1 MLILIE
7 QVKSRNM
14 VLCKGRKIMKYRIVD
29 ADNRASYSKPMRFT
43 EVKAWFDVYKYYI
56 YRKNIKRRQTFMDLI
71 DRDYLLDNIVE
82 WRAML
87 TDEKEKKLLTEVM
100 HCIKAKDTIVDMQK
114 LIDGVNSQKI
124 DLDSTE
130 SDIKAASV
138 YNSAIDDSLYEVKNA
153 VYPNYKAFFVWD
165 NAK

>member
-1 MLILIE
+1 MAVSLKTDLRFPISG
-7 QVKSRNM
+7 QW
-14 VLCKGRKIMKYRIVD
+14 GHGDRI
-29 ADNRASYSKPMRFT
+29 
-43 EVKAWFDVYKYYI
+43 I
-56 YRKNIKRRQTFMDLI
+56 Q
-71 DRDYLLDNIVE
+71 
-82 WRAML
+82 
-87 TDEKEKKLLTEVM
+87 LTEVM

>member
-1 MLILIE
+1 MISVFSYHDVSIYM
-7 QVKSRNM
+7 QVS
-14 VLCKGRKIMKYRIVD
+14 
-29 ADNRASYSKPMRFT
+29 
-43 EVKAWFDVYKYYI
+43 
-56 YRKNIKRRQTFMDLI
+56 
-71 DRDYLLDNIVE
+71 
-82 WRAML
+82 
-87 TDEKEKKLLTEVM
+87 
-100 HCIKAKDTIVDMQK
+100 KDTIVDMQK

>member
-1 MLILIE
+1 MKTSSKKWQKI
-7 QVKSRNM
+7 
-14 VLCKGRKIMKYRIVD
+14 RKIKGL
-29 ADNRASYSKPMRFT
+29 
-43 EVKAWFDVYKYYI
+43 
-56 YRKNIKRRQTFMDLI
+56 RQFVTWYP
-71 DRDYLLDNIVE
+71 RHVSENPG
-82 WRAML
+82 
-87 TDEKEKKLLTEVM
+87 
-100 HCIKAKDTIVDMQK
+100 DMQK

>member
-1 MLILIE
+1 
-7 QVKSRNM
+7 
-14 VLCKGRKIMKYRIVD
+14 
-29 ADNRASYSKPMRFT
+29 
-43 EVKAWFDVYKYYI
+43 
-56 YRKNIKRRQTFMDLI
+56 MDLI

-138 YNSAIDDSLYEVKNA
+138 YNSAIDDSLYEVVVSGFLSA
-153 VYPNYKAFFVWD
+153 SSVLYDTQSFFLSVLSD
-165 NAK
+165 VF

>member
-1 MLILIE
+1 
-7 QVKSRNM
+7 
-14 VLCKGRKIMKYRIVD
+14 
-29 ADNRASYSKPMRFT
+29 
-43 EVKAWFDVYKYYI
+43 
-56 YRKNIKRRQTFMDLI
+56 
-71 DRDYLLDNIVE
+71 
-82 WRAML
+82 
-87 TDEKEKKLLTEVM
+87 
-100 HCIKAKDTIVDMQK
+100 MQK

>member
-1 MLILIE
+1 
-7 QVKSRNM
+7 
-14 VLCKGRKIMKYRIVD
+14 
-29 ADNRASYSKPMRFT
+29 
-43 EVKAWFDVYKYYI
+43 
-56 YRKNIKRRQTFMDLI
+56 MDLI
-71 DRDYLLDNIVE
+71 DREYLLDNIVE

-87 TDEKEKKLLTEVM
+87 TDENEKKLLTEVM

-130 SDIKAASV
+130 SNIKAASV
-138 YNSAIDDSLYEVKNA
+138 YNTAIDDSLYEIKNA

-165 NAK
+165 KTCEKMHKERYKDYMEYKKSGA

>member
-1 MLILIE
+1 
-7 QVKSRNM
+7 
-14 VLCKGRKIMKYRIVD
+14 
-29 ADNRASYSKPMRFT
+29 
-43 EVKAWFDVYKYYI
+43 
-56 YRKNIKRRQTFMDLI
+56 MDLI
-71 DRDYLLDNIVE
+71 DRECLLDNIIE

-87 TDEKEKKLLTEVM
+87 TDESEKKLLTKVM

-153 VYPNYKAFFVWD
+153 VYSNYKAFFVWD